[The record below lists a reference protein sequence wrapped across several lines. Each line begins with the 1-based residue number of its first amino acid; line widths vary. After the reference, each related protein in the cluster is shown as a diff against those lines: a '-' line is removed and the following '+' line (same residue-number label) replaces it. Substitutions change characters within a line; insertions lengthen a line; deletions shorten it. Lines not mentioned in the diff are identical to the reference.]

1 MWSTS
6 EASSNASRTRSGP
19 IERLTPARRFFVE
32 GVQQAGG
39 VVEIGGSDAHKMTHV
54 LHLHPGDTIEVIDSG
69 ANAFA
74 ASIEAIGAG
83 VRVRLVEALAGDA
96 SGPRLRTDVA
106 QAVPKGQRMDFVVEK
121 ATELGAGAIVPF
133 YSERSVARGV
143 GAAKLER
150 WRRISRTAA
159 LQCGRRDAPPILDPV
174 SFTTLVTRF
183 SEYDLVLFPWEL
195 APPVS
200 LRESLLAALHDARHA
215 LVVIGPEGGFAHDEA
230 EAAREHG
237 AILLSLG
244 PRILRSETAAM
255 VLLAVIDAL
264 AS

>member
-6 EASSNASRTRSGP
+6 AASSNASRTRSAP
-19 IERLTPARRFFVE
+19 IDRLTPARRFFVE
-32 GVQQAGG
+32 GVQQAGS

-54 LHLHPGDTIEVIDSG
+54 LHLHPGDGVEVIDSG

-74 ASIEAIGAG
+74 ASIEAMGRV
-83 VRVRLVEALAGDA
+83 VRVRLVETLAGA
-96 SGPRLRTDVA
+96 RGARLRTDVA

-121 ATELGAGAIVPF
+121 TTELGAGAILPF
-133 YSERSVARGV
+133 YSERSVTRGV
-143 GAAKLER
+143 GPAKLER
-150 WRRISRTAA
+150 WRRIARAAA
-159 LQCGRRDAPPILDPV
+159 LQSGRRDAPAIPDPI
-174 SFTTLVTRF
+174 SFGQLLERF
-183 SEYDLVLFPWEL
+183 PEYDLVLFPWEL
-195 APPVS
+195 ARPVS

-230 EAAREHG
+230 EAARERG

>member
-1 MWSTS
+1 LTS
-6 EASSNASRTRSGP
+6 
-19 IERLTPARRFFVE
+19 ARRFFVE

-54 LHLHPGDTIEVIDSG
+54 LHLRPGDAVEVIDSG
-69 ANAFA
+69 ANPFA
-74 ASIEAIGAG
+74 ASVEEIGRV
-83 VRVRLVEALAGDA
+83 VRVRLIETLASDR
-96 SGPRLRTDVA
+96 SGTSLRTDVA

-121 ATELGAGAIVPF
+121 TTELGAGAILPF
-133 YSERSVARGV
+133 YSERSVARAV
-143 GAAKLER
+143 GAAKRER
-150 WRRISRTAA
+150 WRRIARTAA
-159 LQCGRRDAPPILDPV
+159 LQCGRRDVPPVLDPV
-174 SFTTLVTRF
+174 SFDELLARF

-200 LRESLLAALHDARHA
+200 LRESLLAALRDARHA

-230 EAAREHG
+230 EAARERG
-237 AILLSLG
+237 AILISLG

-255 VLLAVIDAL
+255 VLLAVIGAL

>member
-1 MWSTS
+1 M
-6 EASSNASRTRSGP
+6 RSAP
-19 IERLTPARRFFVE
+19 IERLTSARRFFVE
-32 GVQQAGG
+32 GVRQAGS
-39 VVEIGGSDAHKMTHV
+39 VVEIGGSDAHKMAHV
-54 LHLHPGDTIEVIDSG
+54 LHLHPGDAIEVIDSG

-74 ASIEAIGAG
+74 ASIEELGRV
-83 VRVRLVEALAGDA
+83 VRVRLIETLAGDH
-96 SGPRLRTDVA
+96 SGVRLQTDVA

-121 ATELGAGAIVPF
+121 TTELGAGAIIPF

-150 WRRISRTAA
+150 WRRIARTAA
-159 LQCGRRDAPPILDPV
+159 LQCGRRDVPPILDPV
-174 SFTTLVTRF
+174 SFDELLVRF

-200 LRESLLAALHDARHA
+200 LRESLLAALRDARHM

-230 EAAREHG
+230 EAACERG
-237 AILLSLG
+237 AKLLSLG